1 MLHDTPTSNEVNP
14 TECPPARLPWEAP
27 VIVSGEA
34 FERVQLASGCDS
46 GIFDGC
52 EVPCDA

>member
-1 MLHDTPTSNEVNP
+1 MLHDTPTLNEVNP
-14 TECPPARLPWEAP
+14 KEGAPARIPWEAP